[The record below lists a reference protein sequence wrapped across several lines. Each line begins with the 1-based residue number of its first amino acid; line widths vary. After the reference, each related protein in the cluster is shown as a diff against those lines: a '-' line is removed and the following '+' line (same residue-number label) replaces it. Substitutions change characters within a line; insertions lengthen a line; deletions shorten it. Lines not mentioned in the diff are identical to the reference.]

1 MAGGNALLP
10 YIYHGAQVASAG
22 ACADPAAERQNEGS
36 MLCAQH
42 ALNNVLQGHFFD
54 ATQLG
59 QIAAELA
66 AYEADQL
73 GLQPGMSDLGS
84 RHMDD
89 TGYFSVEVLD
99 RAFRTWDMHL
109 ERWRPHER
117 FKARYDHPEN
127 EFAFVLNLGSHWF
140 VIRGFGTRNRAW
152 CVLLTGRQNLT
163 NQVQP
168 KQLPVRAPVG
178 RQRIPWNTAAN
189 SA

>member
-1 MAGGNALLP
+1 
-10 YIYHGAQVASAG
+10 
-22 ACADPAAERQNEGS
+22 
-36 MLCAQH
+36 
-42 ALNNVLQGHFFD
+42 
-54 ATQLG
+54 
-59 QIAAELA
+59 
-66 AYEADQL
+66 
-73 GLQPGMSDLGS
+73 
-84 RHMDD
+84 MDD